1 MSFYDK
7 NKDIIWFLGKLSL
20 LCGFYFLWFKTN
32 VWSLP
37 VISTLYGHFIH
48 YLLKFLIE
56 PSVWMLNLMGF
67 EAVVA
72 QTRQIDMFDLE
83 FNIFVRNYCLGVD
96 MFYCFVALIISFPG
110 KWKERIWFIPLGI
123 LGIHT
128 INIIRVIALC
138 LSWLKWGTDG
148 PIDHHDVYNVVAVT
162 FIFLMFVVWVN
173 RYKKEPAR

>member
-7 NKDIIWFLGKLSL
+7 NKDIIWFLGKLGL

-96 MFYCFVALIISFPG
+96 MIFSFCALIISFPG
-110 KWKERIWFIPLGI
+110 KWLERAWFIPLGI